1 MRYFAGTDL
10 HSNNN
15 YIGII
20 DKDGKK
26 IFQKKLD
33 NNLPLILS
41 ALKPLKKQLKGIVVE
56 STFNWYWLVDGLMEA
71 GYKVHFANP
80 CAIQQYTGLKFSD
93 DKSDA
98 YWLAEMLRLKILPEG
113 YIYPKKDRGIR
124 DQLRKRL
131 LLVIHRTAI
140 MLSLKGMI
148 NNVTGERLTRTGLKK
163 LDADEIANIF
173 PDADYEFSGLC
184 LNEAVG
190 ALTEQ
195 IERIEKNVLQKIRL
209 RKAYKNLTSV
219 MGIGKILGLTIMLE
233 TGEINRFN
241 AVGDYSSYCRAVPS
255 KRVSNEKKKG
265 KGNTK
270 NGNRYLAWAFT
281 EAAHYM
287 QRFCPKARKWFQKK
301 SSKRG
306 GMVATKA
313 LSNKIA
319 RACYFI
325 MRDQVVCNPNKLFN

>member
-1 MRYFAGTDL
+1 MSYIAGIDL
-10 HSNNN
+10 HSNNS
-15 YIGII
+15 YAGLI

-33 NNLPLILS
+33 NDLSLILRT
-41 ALKPLKKQLKGIVVE
+41 LEPFKKELKGIVVE

-71 GYKVHFANP
+71 GYKVHLANP
-80 CAIQQYTGLKFSD
+80 CAIQQYCGLKFSD

-98 YWLAEMLRLKILPEG
+98 YWLAEMLRLDILPEG
-113 YIYPKKDRGIR
+113 YIYPRKDRGIR

-131 LLVIHRTAI
+131 LLVVHSTAI

-148 NNVTGERLTRTGLKK
+148 NNVTGSRITRTGIQE
-163 LDADEIANIF
+163 LDADEITRIF
-173 PDADYEFSGLC
+173 LDDDYQMSGHC
-184 LNEAVG
+184 LNEAVS

-195 IERIEKNVLQKIRL
+195 VKRIEQNVLKKIRL

-219 MGIGKILGLTIMLE
+219 IGIGKILALTIMLE
-233 TGEINRFN
+233 TGGISRFPS
-241 AVGDYSSYCRAVPS
+241 VGDYSSYCRCVPS
-255 KRVSNEKKKG
+255 KRISNEKKKG

-270 NGNRYLAWAFT
+270 NGNRYLAWAFI

-287 QRFCPKARKWFQKK
+287 KRFCPKARKWHQKK
-301 SSKRG
+301 SAKSG
-306 GMVATKA
+306 SMVATKA
-313 LSNKIA
+313 LSNKVA

-325 MRDQVVCNPNKLFN
+325 MRDQTVCNPAKLFN